1 MSVDKVDNRTIECMV
16 CASCTFK
23 GEKRQEE
30 GKIDRGEGEA
40 GGRSQGDVAE
50 GKIELSKNCRKR
62 LKNCRAAVQMD
73 DAAERSCR
81 WIFCGNCER
90 QG

>member
-1 MSVDKVDNRTIECMV
+1 MDKVDNRTIECMV

-23 GEKRQEE
+23 GKKRQEE

-40 GGRSQGDVAE
+40 GGRSQGDVEE
-50 GKIELSKNCRKR
+50 G
-62 LKNCRAAVQMD
+62 KNCRAAVQMD
-73 DAAERSCR
+73 DAAERRCR
-81 WIFCGNCER
+81 WIFCGNCEG

>member
-1 MSVDKVDNRTIECMV
+1 MDKVDNRTIECMV

-23 GEKRQEE
+23 GKKRQEE

-40 GGRSQGDVAE
+40 GGRSQGDVEE

-73 DAAERSCR
+73 DAAERRCR